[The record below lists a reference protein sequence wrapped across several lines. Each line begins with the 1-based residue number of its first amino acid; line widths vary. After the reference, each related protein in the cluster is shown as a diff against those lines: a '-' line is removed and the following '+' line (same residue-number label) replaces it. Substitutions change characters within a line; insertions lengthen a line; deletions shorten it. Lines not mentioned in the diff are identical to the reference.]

1 MISGERSGVQ
11 NRIIEYAKEIG
22 WEYISSDDAI
32 RLRGGE
38 TGIILMEVFKNE
50 IVRLNPDIDP
60 ADIDSLIKNIETV
73 TPDIKGNREVWEYL
87 KGLKTIF
94 IPYKKRDLN
103 LNLIDFKN
111 IDRNTYNITD
121 EYKFTNGRHSIRAD
135 IIFFN

>member
-22 WEYISSDDAI
+22 WEYISPDDAI

-38 TGIILMEVFKNE
+38 TGIILREVFKNE

-73 TPDIKGNREVWEYL
+73 TPDL
-87 KGLKTIF
+87 S
-94 IPYKKRDLN
+94 PD
-103 LNLIDFKN
+103 
-111 IDRNTYNITD
+111 ITVSPL
-121 EYKFTNGRHSIRAD
+121 YF
-135 IIFFN
+135 